1 MPRIL
6 ATHVGTTLRAFRDS
20 ARGNVSILLGFAL
33 IPMVGLVGMGIDY
46 GVAQSVK
53 SKLDNAADS
62 AAVAAVA
69 TAKAYVA
76 NNPSDSNATANAI
89 AAGQNRGTRAFT
101 INTGN
106 LPFAQPPAYTVTL
119 TRSANNLTFTAVVTY
134 NTSTQNHFGQIFGS
148 KYINESGQTTASA
161 DVPKYLD
168 FYILVDVSGSMGLAS
183 TSAGQTALINATSCQ
198 FACHFKGNSTGWT
211 YATNNNIQLRSGAVN
226 SAICSLLTT
235 ASNPSVPNQYRVGL
249 YPFVAN
255 MATLSPLSTD
265 FTSLNSAATC
275 YPNQTPAPTA
285 FNNLLDTGTTQL
297 STGGDPST
305 GTGSGGTHFENI
317 FSQMQATIQS
327 AGGFGDGSAA
337 SKPQPFVFLI
347 TDGMDNGQYYGTYQS
362 SRWNFPG
369 NPSTYSG
376 YSNAAFN
383 GSSPQVFNSS
393 LCSAIGSAG
402 ATVSVLYI
410 PYLPLTPVPKSDG
423 NYAETTAANNAIS
436 GIPTALTGCAKTG
449 YFYTANNPSDIT
461 AALSNMFQQA
471 IHAAH
476 LSQ

>member
-1 MPRIL
+1 MPGIL
-6 ATHVGTTLRAFRDS
+6 ATHVGATLRAFRDN
-20 ARGNVSILLGFAL
+20 ARGNVSILLGLSL
-33 IPMVGLVGMGIDY
+33 IPMVGLVGLGIDY

-62 AAVAAVA
+62 AAIAAVA
-69 TAKAYVA
+69 TAKAYVV
-76 NNPSDSNATANAI
+76 NNPSDTNVTADAI
-89 AAGQNRGTRAFT
+89 AAGQDRGTRAFA
-101 INTGN
+101 INTGS
-106 LPFAQPPAYTVTL
+106 LPFAQPPVYTVSL
-119 TRSANNLTFTAVVTY
+119 TRSANNVTFTAVVKY
-134 NTSTQNHFGQIFGS
+134 NTATQNHFGQIFGS
-148 KYINESGQTTASA
+148 KFINEAGQTTASA
-161 DVPKYLD
+161 DVPTYLD

-198 FACHFKGNSTGWT
+198 FACHFKGNSAGWT

-249 YPFVAN
+249 YPFVAD
-255 MATLSPLSTD
+255 MATLSPLSTN

-275 YPNQTPAPTA
+275 NPNQTPAPTA

-317 FSQMQATIQS
+317 FSQMQTTIQN
-327 AGGFGDGSAA
+327 AGGFGDGSSA
-337 SKPQPFVFLI
+337 SKPKPFVFLI
-347 TDGMDNGQYYGTYQS
+347 TDGMDNGQYYGTYKNS
-362 SRWNFPG
+362 EWNFPG

-393 LCSAIGSAG
+393 LCNAISSG
-402 ATVSVLYI
+402 ATISILYI
-410 PYLPLTPVPKSDG
+410 PYLPLTPVAKSDG
-423 NYAETTAANNAIS
+423 NYNETTAANNAIS
-436 GIPTALTGCAKTG
+436 GIPAALTSCAKAG
-449 YFYTANNPSDIT
+449 YFYTANSPTDIT
-461 AALSNMFQQA
+461 AALNNMFQQA